1 MEETIMPEWLTRDPL
16 NGLVLTLFFFISW
29 IIGRYLREHNAAN
42 GKINIEPRVRIII
55 SFLLITGITLMKH
68 WYIPVIISALC
79 IIIALY
85 RGIIRDFTGK
95 LIFPLLLAIFILFVQ
110 SLTPGGDRIE
120 WIVPVYSDGIDYGL
134 LIFSRIMASS
144 SVLIFLVLTTSRID
158 LLESI
163 RWLKIPGTMIEI
175 ASLMSRYITT
185 FMKEGKKL
193 TLAQQARCGFS
204 RKGFQERIRNVA
216 SVCGLLVV
224 RASAKSDG
232 VYKAMLSRAWK
243 PDVKPE
249 FLQPG
254 IYDIFIGILITS
266 IIAGLVVID
275 RFM

>member
-1 MEETIMPEWLTRDPL
+1 MMPEWLTRDPL
-16 NGLVLTLFFFISW
+16 NGLVLTLFFFISL

-55 SFLLITGITLMKH
+55 SFLLIIGITLMKH

-79 IIIALY
+79 IITALY
-85 RGIIRDFTGK
+85 RRIIRDFTGK
-95 LIFPLLLAIFILFVQ
+95 LIFPLLLALFILFFQ
-110 SLTPGGDRIE
+110 SQAPGGDRID
-120 WIVPVYSDGIDYGL
+120 WIVPVYSNGIDYGL
-134 LIFSRIMASS
+134 LIFSRVMVSA
-144 SVLIFLVLTTSRID
+144 SVLILLVLTTSRID

-163 RWLKIPGTMIEI
+163 RWLSVPGTMIEI
-175 ASLMSRYITT
+175 ASFMSRYITT

-224 RASAKSDG
+224 RASAKGDEI
-232 VYKAMLSRAWK
+232 YKAMLSRAWK
-243 PDVKPE
+243 PDLKPDY
-249 FLQPG
+249 LPPG
-254 IYDIFIGILITS
+254 RWDVVIGILLTS

-275 RFM
+275 RFI